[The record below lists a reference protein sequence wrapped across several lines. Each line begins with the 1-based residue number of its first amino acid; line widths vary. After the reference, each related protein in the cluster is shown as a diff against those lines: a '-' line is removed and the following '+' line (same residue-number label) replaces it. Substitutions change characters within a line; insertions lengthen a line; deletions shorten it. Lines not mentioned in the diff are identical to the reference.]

1 MLTTINYV
9 KLHKLATVRLQLQVG
24 GEIFMKVRLAERN
37 KETHLFLRFTVQQLE
52 SLAQ

>member
-1 MLTTINYV
+1 MFNYV

-24 GEIFMKVRLAERN
+24 GEMKVRLAERN
-37 KETHLFLRFTVQQLE
+37 KERHLVLRFTVQQLE